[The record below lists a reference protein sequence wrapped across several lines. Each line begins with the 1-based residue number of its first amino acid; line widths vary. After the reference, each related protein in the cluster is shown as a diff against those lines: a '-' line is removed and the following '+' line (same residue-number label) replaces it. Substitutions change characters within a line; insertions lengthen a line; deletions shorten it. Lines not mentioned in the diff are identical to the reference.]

1 MDPLVSLASQ
11 LVGGRSGPGGQF
23 GAVSQG
29 EINQGPDHVATPPT
43 HLSLYS
49 ALSRPKMS
57 VSLTP
62 SNTLGFRR
70 PLTSLVKR
78 SLTITNNNA
87 QPIAFK
93 VKTTAPKLYCVRPN
107 SGRVEPGESQEVSVM
122 LQALKEEPPLNAKC
136 KDKFLIQST
145 VITPDKETMSLQEIW
160 ATTDTNEEGRVHQ
173 QKLRVTYLPAEGQTL
188 EEEDETAHANMTS
201 IISQSDSHNYDTV
214 QQHPATNGA
223 APIPSAFTH
232 TDAPQHEERPH
243 TPPGDFSFAR
253 EESHEAHP
261 PVVENHE
268 VPVVSEPSHRAPSPP
283 PPMPVPE
290 PAPAPTVVTPT
301 PQPAPAPAPV
311 REEPRSKPAPAPA
324 PVIVVEEN
332 PLNEQLL
339 NENKVLKAEL
349 EKLKNELAVKFTQPP
364 PVTELRQRRRR
375 SSASET
381 DVNTVVEDAP
391 EVSQLQEGVPLNLVV
406 AISFA
411 VFFMTYIF
419 F

>member
-93 VKTTAPKLYCVRPN
+93 VKTTAPKLLLRQDASCN
-107 SGRVEPGESQEVSVM
+107 SVMFSAVLCAAEFRAGGTWESQEVSVM

-173 QKLRVTYLPAEGQTL
+173 QKLQGQTL

-268 VPVVSEPSHRAPSPP
+268 VPVVSEPSHARHHHPAHAPGTCPRTS
-283 PPMPVPE
+283 
-290 PAPAPTVVTPT
+290 A
-301 PQPAPAPAPV
+301 
-311 REEPRSKPAPAPA
+311 EEPRSKPAPAPA

-364 PVTELRQRRRR
+364 P
-375 SSASET
+375 
-381 DVNTVVEDAP
+381 
-391 EVSQLQEGVPLNLVV
+391 
-406 AISFA
+406 
-411 VFFMTYIF
+411 
-419 F
+419 